1 MVSSWGRGVLELLG
15 LHGWVQDAAGES
27 CSPPCWSQPPLGS
40 CSLALSPSELIS
52 ITRANGEHKNLFKS
66 YIYHLA
72 DSIRSCNNQVSHFL
86 SKCRFQCFPGPL
98 G

>member
-1 MVSSWGRGVLELLG
+1 MLGSWGRGVLELLG

-27 CSPPCWSQPPLGS
+27 CSPPAPPRGS
-40 CSLALSPSELIS
+40 CSPTLSPSELIS

-86 SKCRFQCFPGPL
+86 SKCRFSCSPGLL
-98 G
+98 GSAL